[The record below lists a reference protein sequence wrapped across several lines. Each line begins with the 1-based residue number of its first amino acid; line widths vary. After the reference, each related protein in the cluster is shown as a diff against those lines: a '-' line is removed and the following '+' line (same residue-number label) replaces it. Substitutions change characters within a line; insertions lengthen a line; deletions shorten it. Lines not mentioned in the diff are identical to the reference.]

1 VFANNIHPV
10 CINSSLSAEVPMK
23 ILLAEDQ
30 SMVRGALAALLG
42 MEDGF
47 EITQAEDG
55 DRAWLLMKQQS
66 FDILLTDIEMPGR
79 SGLELA
85 QWVLQQKLPT
95 KIIIITTFGRSGYI
109 RRAIDMGVAGFL
121 LKDAP
126 SNQLIEAI
134 YKVMD
139 GKRVIDGELAMMSLG
154 EADPLNDKE
163 RRALRLAAEGK
174 TTAEISNTLHLSEG
188 TVRNYLSEA
197 IAKLNAANRV
207 DAARIA
213 RQKGWI

>member
-1 VFANNIHPV
+1 
-10 CINSSLSAEVPMK
+10 MK

-42 MEDGF
+42 MEEGF
-47 EITQAEDG
+47 EVTQAEDG
-55 DRAWLLMKQQS
+55 DKAWMLLRQHT
-66 FDILLTDIEMPGR
+66 FDILLADIEMPGR

-85 QWVLQQKLPT
+85 QWTINQKLPI
-95 KIIIITTFGRSGYI
+95 KIIIITTFGRAGYI
-109 RRAIDMGVAGFL
+109 RRAIEMGVNGFL

-126 SNQLIEAI
+126 SEQLIEAI

-139 GKRVIDGELAMMSLG
+139 GKKVIDGELAMMAVG
-154 EADPLNDKE
+154 ESDPLNDKE

-174 TTAEISNTLHLSEG
+174 TTADIANTLHLSEG

>member
-1 VFANNIHPV
+1 
-10 CINSSLSAEVPMK
+10 MK

-30 SMVRGALAALLG
+30 AMVRGALAALLS
-42 MEDGF
+42 METGF

-55 DRAWLLMKQQS
+55 DKALLLLKQQS

-85 QWVLQQKLPT
+85 QWVLQHKLPT
-95 KIIIITTFGRSGYI
+95 KTIIITTFGRAGYI
-109 RRAIDMGVAGFL
+109 RRAIDMGVSGFL

-126 SNQLIEAI
+126 SNELIQAI
-134 YKVMD
+134 YRIRE
-139 GKRVIDGELAMMSLG
+139 GKRVIDGELAMMALG
-154 EADPLNDKE
+154 ETDPLNDKE
-163 RRALRLAAEGK
+163 RRSLRLASEGK
-174 TTAEISNTLHLSEG
+174 TTAEIANTLHLSEG

>member
-1 VFANNIHPV
+1 
-10 CINSSLSAEVPMK
+10 MK

-30 SMVRGALAALLG
+30 AMVRGALAALLS
-42 MEDGF
+42 MEPNF
-47 EITQAEDG
+47 EVTQAEDG
-55 DRAWLLMKQQS
+55 DKAWLLLKQNS
-66 FDILLTDIEMPGR
+66 YDILLTDIEMPGR
-79 SGLELA
+79 SGLELG
-85 QWVLQQKLPT
+85 QYLIQQQSPT

-109 RRAIDMGVAGFL
+109 RRAIDMGVSGFL

-126 SNQLIEAI
+126 SEQLIQAI
-134 YKVMD
+134 YRIMD
-139 GKRVIDGELAMMSLG
+139 GKRVIDGELAMMALG
-154 EADPLNDKE
+154 ETDPLNDKE
-163 RRALRLAAEGK
+163 RRALRLASEGK
-174 TTAEISNTLHLSEG
+174 TTAEIANTLHLSEG

>member
-1 VFANNIHPV
+1 
-10 CINSSLSAEVPMK
+10 MK

-30 SMVRGALAALLG
+30 SMVRGALAALLA
-42 MEDGF
+42 METGF
-47 EITQAEDG
+47 DITQAEDG
-55 DRAWLLMKQQS
+55 DRAWLLMKQHTY
-66 FDILLTDIEMPGR
+66 DILLTDIEMPGR

-95 KIIIITTFGRSGYI
+95 KTIIITTFGRSGYI
-109 RRAIDMGVAGFL
+109 RRAIDMGVSGFL

-126 SNQLIEAI
+126 SAQLIEAI
-134 YKVMD
+134 HKVMD
-139 GKRVIDGELAMMSLG
+139 GKRVIDGELAMMALG
-154 EADPLNDKE
+154 ESDPLNDKE

-174 TTAEISNTLHLSEG
+174 TTAEIATVLCLSEG

-197 IAKLNAANRV
+197 IAKLHAVNRV

>member
-1 VFANNIHPV
+1 
-10 CINSSLSAEVPMK
+10 MK

-42 MEDGF
+42 MEEGF

-85 QWVLQQKLPT
+85 QWAIQQKLPI

-109 RRAIDMGVAGFL
+109 RRAIDMGVSGFL

-126 SNQLIEAI
+126 SDQLIDAI
-134 YKVMD
+134 YKIMD
-139 GKRVIDGELAMMSLG
+139 GKRVIDGELAMMALG
-154 EADPLNDKE
+154 ESDPLNDKE

>member
-1 VFANNIHPV
+1 
-10 CINSSLSAEVPMK
+10 MK

-30 SMVRGALAALLG
+30 AMVRGALAALLS
-42 MEDGF
+42 MEPNF

-55 DRAWLLMKQQS
+55 DKAWLLLKQNS
-66 FDILLTDIEMPGR
+66 YDILLTDIEMPGR

-85 QWVLQQKLPT
+85 QWLIQQKSPT
-95 KIIIITTFGRSGYI
+95 KVIIITTFGRSGYI
-109 RRAIDMGVAGFL
+109 RRAIDMGVSGFL

-126 SNQLIEAI
+126 SEQLIESI
-134 YKVMD
+134 YRIMD
-139 GKRVIDGELAMMSLG
+139 GKRVIDGELAMMALG
-154 EADPLNDKE
+154 ETDPLNDKE
-163 RRALRLAAEGK
+163 RRALRLASEGK

>member
-1 VFANNIHPV
+1 
-10 CINSSLSAEVPMK
+10 MK

-42 MEDGF
+42 METGF

-55 DRAWLLMKQQS
+55 DRAWLLLKQQS

-85 QWVLQQKLPT
+85 QWVLQQKLST

-126 SNQLIEAI
+126 SDQLIDAI
-134 YKVMD
+134 YKIMD
-139 GKRVIDGELAMMSLG
+139 GKRVIDGELAMMALG
-154 EADPLNDKE
+154 ETDPLNDKE

>member
-1 VFANNIHPV
+1 
-10 CINSSLSAEVPMK
+10 MK

-47 EITQAEDG
+47 EISQAEDG
-55 DRAWLLMKQQS
+55 DRAWLMMKQNS
-66 FDILLTDIEMPGR
+66 YDILLSDIEMPGR

-95 KIIIITTFGRSGYI
+95 KTIIITTFGRAGYI

-126 SNQLIEAI
+126 SEQLIEAI
-134 YKVMD
+134 YKVKD
-139 GKRVIDGELAMMSLG
+139 GKRVIDGELAMMALG

-174 TTAEISNTLHLSEG
+174 TTAEIATVLCLSEG

-197 IAKLNAANRV
+197 IAKLHAANRV

>member
-1 VFANNIHPV
+1 
-10 CINSSLSAEVPMK
+10 MK

-42 MEDGF
+42 MEEGF

-85 QWVLQQKLPT
+85 QWVLNQKLPT
-95 KIIIITTFGRSGYI
+95 KTIIITTFGRAGYI
-109 RRAIDMGVAGFL
+109 RRAIDMGVSGFL

-126 SNQLIEAI
+126 SEQLIEAI
-134 YKVMD
+134 YKIMD
-139 GKRVIDGELAMMSLG
+139 GKRVIDGELAMMALG
-154 EADPLNDKE
+154 ETDPLNDKE

>member
-1 VFANNIHPV
+1 
-10 CINSSLSAEVPMK
+10 MK

-30 SMVRGALAALLG
+30 SMVRGALAALLS
-42 MEDGF
+42 MEEGF

-55 DRAWLLMKQQS
+55 DRAWLLMKQNS
-66 FDILLTDIEMPGR
+66 YDILLTDIEMPGR

-85 QWVLQQKLPT
+85 QWVLQQKSPT
-95 KIIIITTFGRSGYI
+95 KTIIITTFGRSGYI
-109 RRAIDMGVAGFL
+109 RRAIDMGVSGFL

-126 SNQLIEAI
+126 SEQLIQAI
-134 YKVMD
+134 YKVME
-139 GKRVIDGELAMMSLG
+139 GKRVIDGELAMMALG
-154 EADPLNDKE
+154 ESDPLNDKE

-174 TTAEISNTLHLSEG
+174 TTAEIATVLCLSEG

-197 IAKLNAANRV
+197 IAKLHAANRV

>member
-1 VFANNIHPV
+1 
-10 CINSSLSAEVPMK
+10 MK

-30 SMVRGALAALLG
+30 SMVRGALAALLS
-42 MEDGF
+42 MEEGF

-55 DRAWLLMKQQS
+55 DRAWLLMKQNS
-66 FDILLTDIEMPGR
+66 YDILLTDIEMPGR

-95 KIIIITTFGRSGYI
+95 KTIIITTFGRSGYI
-109 RRAIDMGVAGFL
+109 RRAIDMGVSGFL

-126 SNQLIEAI
+126 SEQLIQAI

-139 GKRVIDGELAMMSLG
+139 GKRVIDGELAMMALG
-154 EADPLNDKE
+154 ESDPLNDKE

-174 TTAEISNTLHLSEG
+174 TTAEIATVLCLSEG

-197 IAKLNAANRV
+197 IAKLHAANRV

>member
-1 VFANNIHPV
+1 
-10 CINSSLSAEVPMK
+10 MK

-30 SMVRGALAALLG
+30 SMVRGALAALLS
-42 MEDGF
+42 MEEGF

-55 DRAWLLMKQQS
+55 DRAWLLMKQNS
-66 FDILLTDIEMPGR
+66 YDILLTDIEMPGR

-95 KIIIITTFGRSGYI
+95 KTIIITTFGRSGYI
-109 RRAIDMGVAGFL
+109 RRAIDMGVSGFL

-126 SNQLIEAI
+126 SEQLIQAI
-134 YKVMD
+134 YRIMD
-139 GKRVIDGELAMMSLG
+139 GKRVIDGELAMMALG
-154 EADPLNDKE
+154 ETDPLSDKE
-163 RRALRLAAEGK
+163 RRALRLASEGK
-174 TTAEISNTLHLSEG
+174 TTAEIASTLFLSEG

>member
-1 VFANNIHPV
+1 
-10 CINSSLSAEVPMK
+10 MK

-42 MEDGF
+42 MEPGF
-47 EITQAEDG
+47 DVTQAEDG
-55 DRAWLLMKQQS
+55 DRAWLQMKQNS
-66 FDILLTDIEMPGR
+66 YDILLTDIEMPGR

-85 QWVLQQKLPT
+85 QWVLNQKLPT
-95 KIIIITTFGRSGYI
+95 KTIIITTFGRAGYI

-126 SNQLIEAI
+126 SEQLIESI

-139 GKRVIDGELAMMSLG
+139 GKRVIDGELAMMALG

-174 TTAEISNTLHLSEG
+174 TTAEIATVLCLSEG

-197 IAKLNAANRV
+197 IAKLHAANRV

>member
-1 VFANNIHPV
+1 
-10 CINSSLSAEVPMK
+10 MK

-42 MEDGF
+42 MEPGF
-47 EITQAEDG
+47 DVTQAEDG
-55 DRAWLLMKQQS
+55 DRAWLLMKQNS
-66 FDILLTDIEMPGR
+66 YDILLTDIEMPGR

-85 QWVLQQKLPT
+85 QWVLNQKLPT
-95 KIIIITTFGRSGYI
+95 KTIIITTFGRAGYI

-126 SNQLIEAI
+126 SEQLIESI

-139 GKRVIDGELAMMSLG
+139 GKRVIDGELAMMALG

-174 TTAEISNTLHLSEG
+174 TTAEIATVLCLSEG

-197 IAKLNAANRV
+197 IAKLHAANRV